1 MDTIVIKVSQREKLE
16 ALVQFLKSIDY
27 VSSVE
32 HFDKLLTFKEY
43 FDAVNEAAAATD
55 LSEMTQDEINE
66 EIKAYRSGEQ

>member
-32 HFDKLLTFKEY
+32 YFDKLQTFKKY
-43 FDAVNEAAAATD
+43 LDAVNEVAANTELA
-55 LSEMTQDEINE
+55 EMTQDEIDE
-66 EIKAYRSGEQ
+66 EIKAYRSGN